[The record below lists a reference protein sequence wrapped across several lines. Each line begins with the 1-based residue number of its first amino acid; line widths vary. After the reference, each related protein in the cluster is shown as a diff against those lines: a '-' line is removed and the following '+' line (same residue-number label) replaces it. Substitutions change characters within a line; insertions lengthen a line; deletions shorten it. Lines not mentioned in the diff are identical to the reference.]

1 MPFCNSSSLKII
13 LLISAIFS
21 FLVLNAS
28 AYTIKGS
35 PQCSDIFLAKDG
47 KYTDN
52 ETAKRTFTFWMLGYI
67 TGANMMHEEA
77 GGHGEFGKGVE
88 PEEIYELV
96 IEWCQVNPQSQ
107 MADVLKY
114 ILNEID

>member
-77 GGHGEFGKGVE
+77 GGHGEFCKGVE
-88 PEEIYELV
+88 P
-96 IEWCQVNPQSQ
+96 
-107 MADVLKY
+107 
-114 ILNEID
+114 